1 SNDKHRF
8 SVELLGYVCGR
19 CLGGM
24 DIAGLNFLQ
33 TRLQRYRDDLAR
45 EGDADDF
52 ARLTTTLLALLGADN
67 YLGLR
72 AAQYARTRAT
82 ILATTQ
88 FINEIN
94 KSYKFV

>member
-1 SNDKHRF
+1 
-8 SVELLGYVCGR
+8 
-19 CLGGM
+19 M
-24 DIAGLNFLQ
+24 DMAALNFLQ

-45 EGDADDF
+45 EGDGDHF
-52 ARLTTTLLALLGADN
+52 ACLTTTLLALLGADN
-67 YLGLR
+67 HLGLR
-72 AAQYARTRAT
+72 AAQYTRTKAT